1 MKKKIVVILLIFVV
15 VSLISVLFINYN
27 VKSKYEDKIISLDE
41 VNKLND
47 VDAIVVLGAKV
58 NDKKQVSLMLKDRL
72 DRGIDVLNT
81 SVSDVLLLSGD
92 GVNDNNEIEGMR
104 NYTSY
109 MHVDDNYIKEDS
121 YGVNTSSSMYN
132 LKDKF
137 KYKKVIIVTQ
147 KYHMYRALYI
157 ANEIGLDAYG
167 VIARE
172 KEYKG
177 QLYRDFREVMA
188 RCKDF
193 VLVRSK

>member
-1 MKKKIVVILLIFVV
+1 MVKKIIKILLLVVVIIVIGILLI
-15 VSLISVLFINYN
+15 NN
-27 VKSKYEDKIISLDE
+27 RVKTKYEDKIISLDE

-137 KYKKVIIVTQ
+137 KYKKVIIITQ

-177 QLYRDFREVMA
+177 QLYRDLREVMA

>member
-1 MKKKIVVILLIFVV
+1 MIKRIIKILLLVVVIIVIGIMLI
-15 VSLISVLFINYN
+15 NN
-27 VKSKYEDKIISLDE
+27 RVKTKYEDKIISLDE

-81 SVSDVLLLSGD
+81 SVSDVILMSGA
-92 GVNDNNEIEGMR
+92 GNKVNNEVEAMK
-104 NYTSY
+104 NYA
-109 MHVDDNYIKEDS
+109 MVMGIDDNYIKEDS

-132 LKDKF
+132 LKYKF

-177 QLYRDFREVMA
+177 QLYRDLREVMA
-188 RCKDF
+188 RCKDY

>member
-1 MKKKIVVILLIFVV
+1 MKKKIFIVLLVFILI
-15 VSLISVLFINYN
+15 SLISVLFINYN
-27 VKSKYEDKIISLDE
+27 VKSKYEDKIISLE
-41 VNKLND
+41 KVNKLND

-177 QLYRDFREVMA
+177 QLYRDLREVMA